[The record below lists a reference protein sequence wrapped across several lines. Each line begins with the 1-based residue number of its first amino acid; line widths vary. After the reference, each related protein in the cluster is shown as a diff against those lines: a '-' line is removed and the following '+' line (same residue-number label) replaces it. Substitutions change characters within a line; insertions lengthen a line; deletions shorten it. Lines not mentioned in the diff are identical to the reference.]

1 MTTNED
7 RERDLL
13 LSHTLNLESL
23 TSSELLKL
31 SEIIEEIAYDKVQV
45 WYQKP
50 TFSSFISSSFW
61 MCKSI

>member
-45 WYQKP
+45 
-50 TFSSFISSSFW
+50 
-61 MCKSI
+61 